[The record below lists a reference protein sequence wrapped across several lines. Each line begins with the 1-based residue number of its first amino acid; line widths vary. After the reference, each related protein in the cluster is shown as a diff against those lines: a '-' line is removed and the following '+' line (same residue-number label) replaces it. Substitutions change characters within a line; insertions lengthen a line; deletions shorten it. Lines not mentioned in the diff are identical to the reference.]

1 MIQVNTRLKVAD
13 NSGAKEVLVICIP
26 GDTGN
31 RYAYIGDLVT
41 VSVKKTTTTSLIK
54 KGSISKALILRTKHG
69 FKSKNGSY
77 IKFDDNAVVM
87 IKDDMTPRGTR
98 IFGPAIRNQNFQK
111 NNFSKFIS
119 LAEEV
124 LVV

>member
-1 MIQVNTRLKVAD
+1 MIQVNTRLKVSD
-13 NSGAKEVLVICIP
+13 NSGAKEVLVIGIP
-26 GDTGN
+26 GDTGK

-54 KGSISKALILRTKHG
+54 KGSISKALILRTKYG

-87 IKDDMTPRGTR
+87 VKDDMTPRGTR

-124 LVV
+124 LVI

>member
-1 MIQVNTRLKVAD
+1 
-13 NSGAKEVLVICIP
+13 
-26 GDTGN
+26 
-31 RYAYIGDLVT
+31 
-41 VSVKKTTTTSLIK
+41 
-54 KGSISKALILRTKHG
+54 
-69 FKSKNGSY
+69 
-77 IKFDDNAVVM
+77 VVM